1 MSTHQSKA
9 DVGMLIRRPPDDVFR
24 ALVDPAVTTRFWFTK
39 SSGRVEPGAR
49 IRWEWEMYGVGADI
63 TVKEVDENRRILIEW
78 GDDAEST
85 SVEFRFTPWEDDAT
99 YLEVTESGITVSGD
113 ELVARV
119 AGSVG
124 GFTIALCAL
133 KALLEHDIVLTA
145 VADRYPAGR

>member
-1 MSTHQSKA
+1 
-9 DVGMLIRRPPDDVFR
+9 MLIRRPTADVFR

>member
-1 MSTHQSKA
+1 
-9 DVGMLIRRPPDDVFR
+9 MLIRRPPDDVFR